1 MMKAGRRSKEM
12 NVKTIKIF
20 CGMLAML
27 AFTACSSDNDESADA
42 PRFYNVTLT
51 ASMGDAETRALSEG
65 TGNVITATFAA
76 GDKVKVLKSDGTEVG
91 ELTANTAGASTTL
104 DGNISGTFSEN
115 EELTFRYRSATA
127 NYDNQVGTLDGIA
140 IGQDYAEGT
149 LTVTATSPSLEF
161 NSNSV
166 TLKAKQSITK
176 FSFKNGSTPVN
187 VKTFGI
193 AAVGLVQ
200 SIAKDGIETVGAVT
214 GTLSTAASDVYI
226 ALRNNTDAKQTYAF
240 TIKDNAGNW
249 YKGTKKAKLIDG
261 KNYTA
266 DVTLTKWID
275 KEATL
280 TNQSADGAIGIVNGL
295 PAIAVT
301 ISGTKKAVALMNV
314 GALCPEAYGT
324 YYIFS
329 QKASGLSDGW
339 YVPTKDELY
348 VKENDVVTGGLTKIS
363 NAWTTQNGVNGR
375 LFTISE
381 GKTFFLPAAG
391 FIDNDNDEGQE
402 TAYTGKV
409 LVSTFGYYW
418 SQTEAIP
425 SSMAYSLQF
434 SSANINVFSEYEVN
448 ALPVRPFHALN

>member
-65 TGNVITATFAA
+65 TGNVITATFAEN
-76 GDKVKVLKSDGTEVG
+76 DVVVVVKANGTSVG
-91 ELTANTAGASTTL
+91 TLRAESGGTSTTTL
-104 DGNISGTFSEN
+104 SGTISGTFTEN
-115 EELTFRYRSATA
+115 EVLTLRYRSATA
-127 NYDNQVGTLDGIA
+127 NYDGQLGTLAGIA
-140 IGQDYAEGT
+140 ANQDYEEGT
-149 LTVTATSPSLEF
+149 LTVTSTDPLTF

-166 TLKAKQSITK
+166 TLTAKQSITK
-176 FSFKNGSTPVN
+176 FTFTDGTNAIN
-187 VKTFGI
+187 VKDFRII
-193 AAVGLVQ
+193 AAGLVQ
-200 SIAKDGIETVGAVT
+200 SIATNGAETLGTVT
-214 GTLSTAASDVYI
+214 GTLTAASSDAYV
-226 ALRNNTDAKQTYAF
+226 ALRNNSGDKKTYTF
-240 TIKDNAGNW
+240 IVKDNAGNW
-249 YKGTKKAKLIDG
+249 HVGTKNAKLTNG

-266 DVTLTKWID
+266 TVALNSTLTSS
-275 KEATL
+275 
-280 TNQSADGAIGIVNGL
+280 SAVGTIGVVGGL
-295 PAIAVT
+295 PAIV
-301 ISGTKKAVALMNV
+301 ISNTTAVALMNA
-314 GALCPEAYGT
+314 GAIWPEDYGE
-324 YYIFS
+324 YYTFENR
-329 QKASGLSDGW
+329 ASGLTNSW
-339 YVPTKDELY
+339 YVPTQAELTSLKNTY
-348 VKENDVVTGGLTKIS
+348 S

-418 SQTEAIP
+418 SQTEATP

>member
-1 MMKAGRRSKEM
+1 MKVVKVGRSKEM
-12 NVKTIKIF
+12 NVKTIKIL
-20 CGMLAML
+20 CGMLLML

-51 ASMGDAETRALSEG
+51 ASMGDAGTRALSAD
-65 TGNVITATFAA
+65 GNVITATFAA

-127 NYDNQVGTLDGIA
+127 NYDGQVGTLAGIA
-140 IGQDYAEGT
+140 DNQDYAEGT
-149 LTVTATSPSLEF
+149 LKVIDPNTNPLTFE
-161 NSNSV
+161 SNSV
-166 TLKAKQSITK
+166 TLTAKQSITK
-176 FSFKNGSTPVN
+176 FTFTDGTNAIN
-187 VKTFGI
+187 VKDFRII
-193 AAVGLVQ
+193 AAGLVQ
-200 SIAKDGIETVGAVT
+200 SIATNGAETLGTVT
-214 GTLSTAASDVYI
+214 GTLTAASSDAYV
-226 ALRNNTDAKQTYAF
+226 ALRNNSGDKKTYTF
-240 TIKDNAGNW
+240 IVKDNAGNW
-249 YKGTKKAKLIDG
+249 HVGTKNAKLTNG

-266 DVTLTKWID
+266 TVALNSTLTSS
-275 KEATL
+275 
-280 TNQSADGAIGIVNGL
+280 SAVGTIGVVGGL
-295 PAIAVT
+295 PAIV
-301 ISGTKKAVALMNV
+301 ISNTTAVALMNA
-314 GALCPEAYGT
+314 GAIWPEDYGE
-324 YYIFS
+324 YYTFENR
-329 QKASGLSDGW
+329 ASGLTNSW
-339 YVPTKDELY
+339 YVPTQAELTSLKNTY
-348 VKENDVVTGGLTKIS
+348 S

-418 SQTEAIP
+418 SQTEATP

>member
-1 MMKAGRRSKEM
+1 MMAGVIIKEM

-27 AFTACSSDNDESADA
+27 AFTACSSDNDERADA

-51 ASMGDAETRALSEG
+51 ASMGDAETRALSVD
-65 TGNVITATFAA
+65 GNVITASFAA

-91 ELTANTAGASTTL
+91 ELTAKTAEPSTTL
-104 DGNISGTFSEN
+104 DGTISGTFSVN
-115 EELTFRYRSATA
+115 EVLTFRYRSATA
-127 NYDNQVGTLDGIA
+127 NYDGQVGTLAGIA
-140 IGQDYAEGT
+140 DNQDYAEGT
-149 LTVTATSPSLEF
+149 LTVSTTEPLTFE
-161 NSNSV
+161 SNSV
-166 TLKAKQSITK
+166 TLSAKQSITK
-176 FSFKNGSTPVN
+176 FTFKDASTDAAVS

-200 SIAKDGIETVGAVT
+200 SIAVNGTETVGAVT
-214 GTLSTAASDVYI
+214 GTLGEVASDVYV
-226 ALRNNTDAKQTYAF
+226 ALRTSSSSQAYSF
-240 TIKDNAGNW
+240 TVKDNAGNW
-249 YKGTKKAKLIDG
+249 YTATKNAKLTNG

-266 DVTLTKWID
+266 TVKLNKLPALTSSSD
-275 KEATL
+275 EG
-280 TNQSADGAIGIVNGL
+280 DIGVIGGL

-348 VKENDVVTGGLTKIS
+348 VKENDVVTGGLAKIS

-391 FIDNDNDEGQE
+391 LDDTDNDPSDFYN
-402 TAYTGKV
+402 
-409 LVSTFGYYW
+409 VSTFGYYW
-418 SQTEAIP
+418 SSDDPGEGLPICL
-425 SSMAYSLQF
+425 SF
-434 SSANINVFSEYEVN
+434 SSEVVNIISGYKTD
-448 ALPVRPFHALN
+448 ALSVRPFHALN

>member
-1 MMKAGRRSKEM
+1 
-12 NVKTIKIF
+12 
-20 CGMLAML
+20 MLAML
-27 AFTACSSDNDESADA
+27 AFTACSSDNDERADA

-51 ASMGDAETRALSEG
+51 ASMGDAGTRALSEG
-65 TGNVITATFAA
+65 TGNVITATFAE
-76 GDKVKVLKSDGTEVG
+76 DDEVVVVKANGASVGT
-91 ELTANTAGASTTL
+91 LTAQTAGASTTL
-104 DGNISGTFSEN
+104 SGPLNAASLTVG
-115 EELTFRYRSATA
+115 EEVKLRYRSATA
-127 NYDNQVGTLDGIA
+127 NYDGQLGTLAGIA
-140 IGQDYAEGT
+140 ANQDYAEGT
-149 LTVTATSPSLEF
+149 LTVSTTSPSLTFE
-161 NSNSV
+161 SNSV

-176 FSFKNGSTPVN
+176 FTFKNGSTPVN

-226 ALRNNTDAKQTYAF
+226 ALRNKTDAKQTYAF